1 MKDII
6 TKTRTYRKFEES
18 SKITIDQLHEF
29 IELGRLG
36 GSARNCQPW
45 QYLAVNDPEECAAIF
60 PYLAWAGYLTDW
72 KGPSEGRRPAAY
84 ILCYL
89 NNQWLKGSQQEAH
102 FDLGIATQN
111 MLLGVTASGLGGCRI
126 GAFSPKLQDLY
137 DFPEHLQLQL
147 IIALGVPAEK
157 VVMESCNGDDIKY
170 WRDDDSIHHVP
181 KRRLEDILLSST
193 IKL

>member
-1 MKDII
+1 RNTKGNYKLKLQMFRKII
-6 TKTRTYRKFEES
+6 QVLQLRRKRTDS
-18 SKITIDQLHEF
+18 T
-29 IELGRLG
+29 
-36 GSARNCQPW
+36 
-45 QYLAVNDPEECAAIF
+45 
-60 PYLAWAGYLTDW
+60 T
-72 KGPSEGRRPAAY
+72 
-84 ILCYL
+84 
-89 NNQWLKGSQQEAH
+89 
-102 FDLGIATQN
+102 TQN
-111 MLLGVTASGLGGCRI
+111 MLLGATASGLGGCRI